1 MLVDEMR
8 SHTARVPAEGANQP
22 PRGPLI
28 SVVIPCYNAARFI
41 EGTLRSVLAQTHR
54 ELEVIVV
61 DDASTDDSAALVE
74 RVAGSDPRVKL
85 LRRTRNAGT
94 PGAPRNEGVAA
105 ARGEWIAFLDADDLW
120 HPRKLEL
127 QLRALREHGAQMCST
142 SMVDF
147 RDEAEIRQTEVTN
160 PPVQRVD
167 LGMQLRKYRTPTS
180 SIVAHRDLMRRL
192 PFNEQVGY
200 KAREDTD
207 CFIRAH
213 EEVPYSIKLMH
224 PLVFY
229 RQQGAQISGNKWK
242 MVGRHLSMLRRYRL
256 KSGRGLGLMAYVYT
270 LTHFSASIYLRWFRG
285 VL

>member
-1 MLVDEMR
+1 MLTDGAG
-8 SHTARVPAEGANQP
+8 ARAAAAPGVATNQP
-22 PRGPLI
+22 APGPLI
-28 SVVIPCYNAARFI
+28 SVVIPCYNAAPFI
-41 EGTLRSVLAQTHR
+41 EGTVRSVAAQTHR

-61 DDASTDDSAALVE
+61 DDASSDESAALVE
-74 RVAGSDPRVKL
+74 QMARNDPRVRL

-127 QLRALREHGAQMCST
+127 QLTALREHGALMCST

-147 RDEAEIRQTEVTN
+147 RDESEIRPTQVTN

-192 PFNEQVGY
+192 PFNEQIGY

-213 EEVPYSIKLMH
+213 EEIPYSIKLMH

-242 MVGRHLSMLRRYRL
+242 MIGRHLSMLRRYRL
-256 KSGRGLGLMAYVYT
+256 RSGRGLGLMAYVYT

>member
-1 MLVDEMR
+1 MR
-8 SHTARVPAEGANQP
+8 SHTAATAAAGNLPV
-22 PRGPLI
+22 RGPLV
-28 SVVIPCYNAARFI
+28 SVVIPCYNAAGFI
-41 EGTLRSVLAQTHR
+41 ERTLRSVLAQTHR

-61 DDASTDDSAALVE
+61 DDASTDESAALVE
-74 RVAGSDPRVKL
+74 QMARNDPRVRL

-105 ARGEWIAFLDADDLW
+105 AGGEWIAFLDADDLW
-120 HPRKLEL
+120 HPSKLEL
-127 QLRALREHGAQMCST
+127 QLTALREHGALMCST

-147 RDEAEIRQTEVTN
+147 RDESEIRQTEVTN
-160 PPVQRVD
+160 PRVQRID

-192 PFNEQVGY
+192 PFNEQIGY
-200 KAREDTD
+200 RAREDTD

-213 EEVPYSIKLMH
+213 EEIPYSIKLMH

-242 MVGRHLSMLRRYRL
+242 MIGRHLSMLRRYRL

>member
-1 MLVDEMR
+1 MTWPFRCCRFAGLKRRRRQVLVDEMR
-8 SHTARVPAEGANQP
+8 SHTARVPAEGTNQP
-22 PRGPLI
+22 AYGPLV
-28 SVVIPCYNAARFI
+28 SVVIPWYNAARFS

-192 PFNEQVGY
+192 PFNEQMRY

-229 RQQGAQISGNKWK
+229 R
-242 MVGRHLSMLRRYRL
+242 
-256 KSGRGLGLMAYVYT
+256 
-270 LTHFSASIYLRWFRG
+270 
-285 VL
+285 